1 MKIYFKKYGVVKAM
15 LEIRDK
21 KLVIDDHIIGDEARL
36 LEIFDKAN
44 KYDELVATFEEGG
57 Q

>member
-1 MKIYFKKYGVVKAM
+1 M